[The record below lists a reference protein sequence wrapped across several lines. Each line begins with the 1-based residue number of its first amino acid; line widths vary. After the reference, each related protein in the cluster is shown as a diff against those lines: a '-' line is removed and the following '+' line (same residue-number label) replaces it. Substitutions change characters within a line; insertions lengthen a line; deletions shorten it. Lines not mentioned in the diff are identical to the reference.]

1 MINRHLILIS
11 NPGNPN
17 DENYVK
23 TTEETIDRWEAF
35 FRSPIGGYWKD
46 REITRFGEGYEGN
59 LEKKTGN
66 KYLKFF
72 KSKYICQEKVY

>member
-46 REITRFGEGYEGN
+46 REITRFGEGYEGK
-59 LEKKTGN
+59 LE
-66 KYLKFF
+66 
-72 KSKYICQEKVY
+72 EKDGKQKVEVF

>member
-23 TTEETIDRWEAF
+23 TIEEAIDRWEAF

-46 REITRFGEGYEGN
+46 REITRFGEGYEGK
-59 LEKKTGN
+59 LEGKDGK
-66 KYLKFF
+66 
-72 KSKYICQEKVY
+72 QKVEVF

>member
-11 NPGNPN
+11 NPSNPN

-23 TTEETIDRWEAF
+23 TTEEAIDRWEAF

-46 REITRFGEGYEGN
+46 REITRFDEGYEGK
-59 LEKKTGN
+59 LE
-66 KYLKFF
+66 
-72 KSKYICQEKVY
+72 EKDGKQKVEVF

>member
-59 LEKKTGN
+59 LEKKDG
-66 KYLKFF
+66 KQIFEVF
-72 KSKYICQEKVY
+72 

>member
-11 NPGNPN
+11 DPGNPN

-23 TTEETIDRWEAF
+23 TTEEEIDRWEAF

-59 LEKKTGN
+59 LE
-66 KYLKFF
+66 
-72 KSKYICQEKVY
+72 EKDGKQIFEAF

>member
-23 TTEETIDRWEAF
+23 TTEEAIDRWEAF

-46 REITRFGEGYEGN
+46 REITRFGEGSEGK
-59 LEKKTGN
+59 LE
-66 KYLKFF
+66 
-72 KSKYICQEKVY
+72 EKEGKQKVEVF

>member
-23 TTEETIDRWEAF
+23 TTEEAIDRWEAS

-59 LEKKTGN
+59 LE
-66 KYLKFF
+66 
-72 KSKYICQEKVY
+72 EKDGKQIFEVF

>member
-23 TTEETIDRWEAF
+23 TIEETIDRWEAF

-46 REITRFGEGYEGN
+46 REITRFGEGYEGK
-59 LEKKTGN
+59 LE
-66 KYLKFF
+66 
-72 KSKYICQEKVY
+72 EKDGKQKVEVF

>member
-11 NPGNPN
+11 DPGNPN

-23 TTEETIDRWEAF
+23 TTEEAIDRWEF

-59 LEKKTGN
+59 LE
-66 KYLKFF
+66 
-72 KSKYICQEKVY
+72 EKDGKQIFEVF

>member
-11 NPGNPN
+11 NLGNPN

-59 LEKKTGN
+59 LEKRRETN
-66 KYLKFF
+66 
-72 KSKYICQEKVY
+72 I

>member
-11 NPGNPN
+11 NPSNPN

-23 TTEETIDRWEAF
+23 TTEEAIDRWEAF

-46 REITRFGEGYEGN
+46 RELTRFGEGYEGK
-59 LEKKTGN
+59 LE
-66 KYLKFF
+66 
-72 KSKYICQEKVY
+72 EKDGKQKVEVF

>member
-23 TTEETIDRWEAF
+23 TTEEAIDRWEAF

-59 LEKKTGN
+59 LE
-66 KYLKFF
+66 
-72 KSKYICQEKVY
+72 EKDGTKIFEVF

>member
-23 TTEETIDRWEAF
+23 TTEETIDRWEAL

-46 REITRFGEGYEGN
+46 REITRFGEGYEGK
-59 LEKKTGN
+59 LE
-66 KYLKFF
+66 
-72 KSKYICQEKVY
+72 EKDGKQKVEVF

>member
-46 REITRFGEGYEGN
+46 REITRFGEGYEGK
-59 LEKKTGN
+59 LEEKDGKQ
-66 KYLKFF
+66 KVEFF
-72 KSKYICQEKVY
+72 

>member
-23 TTEETIDRWEAF
+23 TTEEAIDRWEAF
-35 FRSPIGGYWKD
+35 
-46 REITRFGEGYEGN
+46 
-59 LEKKTGN
+59 LE
-66 KYLKFF
+66 
-72 KSKYICQEKVY
+72 VR

>member
-23 TTEETIDRWEAF
+23 TTEEAIDRWEAF
-35 FRSPIGGYWKD
+35 FRSPIGCYWKD
-46 REITRFGEGYEGN
+46 REITRFGEGYEGK
-59 LEKKTGN
+59 LE
-66 KYLKFF
+66 
-72 KSKYICQEKVY
+72 EKDGKQKVEVF

>member
-11 NPGNPN
+11 NPSNPN

-23 TTEETIDRWEAF
+23 TTEEAIDRWEAF

-46 REITRFGEGYEGN
+46 REITRFGEGYEGK
-59 LEKKTGN
+59 LE
-66 KYLKFF
+66 
-72 KSKYICQEKVY
+72 EKDGKQKVEVF

>member
-11 NPGNPN
+11 NPGNSN

-23 TTEETIDRWEAF
+23 TTEEAIDRWEAF

-46 REITRFGEGYEGN
+46 REITRFGEGYEGK
-59 LEKKTGN
+59 LE
-66 KYLKFF
+66 
-72 KSKYICQEKVY
+72 EKDGKQKVEVF

>member
-11 NPGNPN
+11 NPSNPN

-23 TTEETIDRWEAF
+23 TTEEAIDRWEAF

-59 LEKKTGN
+59 LE
-66 KYLKFF
+66 
-72 KSKYICQEKVY
+72 EKDGKQIFEIF

>member
-23 TTEETIDRWEAF
+23 TIEEAIDRWEAF

-46 REITRFGEGYEGN
+46 REITRFGEGYEGK
-59 LEKKTGN
+59 LE
-66 KYLKFF
+66 
-72 KSKYICQEKVY
+72 EKDGKQKVEVF

>member
-11 NPGNPN
+11 DPGNPN

-23 TTEETIDRWEAF
+23 TTEEEIDRWEAF

-59 LEKKTGN
+59 LE
-66 KYLKFF
+66 
-72 KSKYICQEKVY
+72 EKDGKQIFEVF